1 MTIHQHSDKLITNW
15 QSFSIGQDASVTFKQ
30 PGSGSVALNRVT
42 GQSPSQILGRL
53 NANGHV
59 MLINPSGIL
68 FGPHSQVNVGAITAS
83 ALNIS
88 DQAFLEG
95 RYQFKTT
102 NPSAEL
108 LNQGVI
114 TAHSGHI
121 ALLSPIVRNEGQL
134 RADQNSILLGAAD
147 ALTLDFYGDGLAKLK
162 VDKAKLD
169 SLIENRGVISADG
182 GLVMLSTDTTREL
195 MTGAVNNSG
204 IIQARSLSLQD
215 GRIILEGGNISN
227 SGTLNVA
234 GAVGSS
240 GGNISVHGQS
250 VTTGG
255 TLSAY
260 GASGGSIRVDATQEL
275 RTSANYQ
282 AKGDR
287 AQGGEIDLS
296 ADSVSLLNSTLD
308 ASGHTQGGKIRI
320 GGSFQ
325 GGKPVP
331 ANDLHPEFRA
341 LFSDSPPLQNASNTF
356 INDESRIDASASN
369 GSGGAVVIW
378 SNQRTT
384 QLGSIDTQGMKGGF
398 IEISSAR
405 ELQHVEFSR
414 LMPGPSG
421 TLLLDPK
428 EIEIGLFPNSNNANP
443 QSGLYGYAEDSG
455 QNSKIDNIELQT
467 LLASGSD
474 VILQASNNITVN
486 APINVDNP
494 YGDGGNLSLH
504 SGGGIIID
512 ASINSDN
519 GDLTFIAND
528 HATSGVIDSDKESH
542 LTAIILMEGGFVT
555 LNAGTGNVYF
565 ELRTGEGLSSNDFGS
580 IIIDRQSI
588 IANSITVIT
597 PPDEQEPDVPDT
609 FIDPYIDLGI
619 EPPHI
624 DLNFEQHSQNEY
636 LLKHHNED
644 SFESI
649 RVSKST
655 EAKRQKKDETCIRT
669 KEDNTGNTTTEI
681 GACPTS

>member
-1 MTIHQHSDKLITNW
+1 MAIHQHSDKLITNW
-15 QSFSIGQDASVTFKQ
+15 QSFNIGQDASVTFKQ

-83 ALNIS
+83 TLNIS

-95 RYQFKTT
+95 RYQFKAT

-108 LNQGVI
+108 LNQGTI
-114 TAHSGHI
+114 TAKSGHI

-162 VDKAKLD
+162 VDKARLNT
-169 SLIENRGVISADG
+169 LIDNKGLIQAEG
-182 GLVMLSTDTTREL
+182 GFVMLSTDTTREL

-204 IIQARSLSLQD
+204 IIQAHSLSLQD

-227 SGTLNVA
+227 GGTLDVA
-234 GAVGSS
+234 GVRETS

-250 VTTGG
+250 VAMGG
-255 TLSAY
+255 TLNAD

-296 ADSVSLLNSTLD
+296 ADSVSLLSSTLN

-325 GGKPVP
+325 GGKPAP
-331 ANDLHPEFRA
+331 ANDRHSEFRSQFADRPA
-341 LFSDSPPLQNASNTF
+341 LKNASNTF
-356 INDESRIDASASN
+356 INDASRIDASASA

-378 SNQRTT
+378 SDQHTT

-398 IEISSAR
+398 VEISSANK
-405 ELQHVEFSR
+405 LLDAGLSR
-414 LMPGPSG
+414 VTPGSGG
-421 TLLLDPK
+421 TLLLDP
-428 EIEIGLFPNSNNANP
+428 ETIDISAFPSDILFPSSGHYSYQDDPGN
-443 QSGLYGYAEDSG
+443 QSISILDLDI
-455 QNSKIDNIELQT
+455 QN
-467 LLASGSD
+467 LLNQGVS
-474 VILQASNNITVN
+474 VTLQASDYIGFTGNIVVNNPNPVKASLTFQSGNAIQLITGE
-486 APINVDNP
+486 IIT
-494 YGDGGNLSLH
+494 DG
-504 SGGGIIID
+504 
-512 ASINSDN
+512 
-519 GDLTFIAND
+519 GDLTLIAND
-528 HATSGVIDSDKESH
+528 RLASGVIDEERSPYPALISVA
-542 LTAIILMEGGFVT
+542 TIIDAGEGTV
-555 LNAGTGNVYF
+555 LF
-565 ELRTGEGLSSNDFGS
+565 ELRDGEGLTYSNFTGISYISSN
-580 IIIDRQSI
+580 ITAKRLIVRAPDRSNL
-588 IANSITVIT
+588 NSNSGGL
-597 PPDEQEPDVPDT
+597 EQ

-619 EPPHI
+619 EPPPV
-624 DLNFEQHSQNEY
+624 DP
-636 LLKHHNED
+636 
-644 SFESI
+644 SFELYSQDKLI
-649 RVSKST
+649 VQNREKRSVLSKSNDKQNT
-655 EAKRQKKDETCIRT
+655 QKKDQGTCI
-669 KEDNTGNTTTEI
+669 NTTQDDAGNTTTEI
-681 GACPTS
+681 SECPTS